1 MEKKNGVKLWFKKMR
16 IVTQRGNQVRA
27 SLPGKP
33 GELASVV
40 LAQRRLL
47 TFGVDP
53 DKGHFHECLWE
64 HCMILISVV
73 LRR

>member
-1 MEKKNGVKLWFKKMR
+1 MEKKNGVKLWFKNENCDTER
-16 IVTQRGNQVRA
+16 
-27 SLPGKP
+27 KP

-53 DKGHFHECLWE
+53 DKGHFHEFLWE
-64 HCMILISVV
+64 HCMDLDICCIKKIAIYQ
-73 LRR
+73 